1 VVDVL
6 CYTRCGRR
14 GPRDALAMLRGVRHR
29 IEWGGEEWRVTQMDD
44 RVFYAASVHD
54 EAEIEAVVEV
64 LRSGPAGL
72 WPGRRVNA
80 MEREVAERFGKA
92 RGLMCNSGSSGLY
105 LAVELLGLDAGSEV
119 ITSPV
124 TFSTDLAPL
133 IRSGLVPSFVDVDPE
148 TFQIDV
154 GAIESAITPR
164 TKAILAPN
172 LIGNAPDWDAIREI
186 ADRHALAVIEDSC
199 DALGPKLRGRPTGE
213 RSDLSVT
220 SFASSHIITCAGGGG
235 MVMMDDEDLRDRG
248 LLLRRWGRRSE
259 LHFYG
264 SKRRE
269 RGFWEDL
276 DGFQYDNQ
284 FIFDE
289 LGWNFEP
296 SELGAAFGLE
306 QLKKVPENFARR
318 ERSFQLYN
326 EFFERHA
333 DRFVL
338 PRQTPE
344 LETAWLCYP
353 LTIRPDAGFSRA
365 QLQEFIDARGVDTR
379 TVWTGNA
386 TRQPMMR
393 GVAMR
398 QPESGLPR
406 ADAIMERGVV
416 LPMSHALGDDAIEF
430 VTDQIE
436 AFLRR

>member
-1 VVDVL
+1 
-6 CYTRCGRR
+6 
-14 GPRDALAMLRGVRHR
+14 MK
-29 IEWGGEEWRVTQMDD
+29 E

-80 MEREVAERFGKA
+80 MEREVATRFGKQ
-92 RGLMCNSGSSGLY
+92 RGLMCNSGSSALY
-105 LAVELLGLDAGSEV
+105 LAVELLDLAPGDEV

-133 IRSGLVPSFVDVDPE
+133 VRAGLVPSFVDVEPD
-148 TFQIDV
+148 TYQIDIQ
-154 GAIESAITPR
+154 GIEASIGER
-164 TKAILAPN
+164 SRAILAPN

-186 ADRHALAVIEDSC
+186 ADHHELLVVEDSC
-199 DALGPKLRGRPTGE
+199 DALAPLLRGTPTGT

-220 SFASSHIITCAGGGG
+220 SFASSHIITCAGNGG
-235 MVMMDDEDLRDRG
+235 MVMLDDEALRDRG

-264 SKRRE
+264 SKRKDRN
-269 RGFWEDL
+269 FWEDL
-276 DGFQYDNQ
+276 DGIHYDNQ

-306 QLKKVPENFARR
+306 QLKKVPTNFARR
-318 ERSFQLYN
+318 TRSFEMYN
-326 EFFERHA
+326 AFFRQHEN
-333 DRFVL
+333 RFVL
-338 PRQTPE
+338 PRQTDE

-353 LTIRPDAGFSRA
+353 LTIRPDAGFARA
-365 QLQEFIDARGVDTR
+365 ELQEFIDGEGVDTR

-386 TRQPMMR
+386 TRQPMLK
-393 GVAMR
+393 GVPLRIPDA
-398 QPESGLPR
+398 GLPR
-406 ADAIMERGVV
+406 ADEIMERGVV
-416 LPMSHALGDDAIEF
+416 LPMSHALGDEDIAF
-430 VTDQIE
+430 VIARVE
-436 AFLRR
+436 AFLARL